1 MLDFSNK
8 LEKSIMLLTLGKIGL
23 CGQKSE
29 KRKEKWIN
37 FLLLLT
43 FATMILH

>member
-1 MLDFSNK
+1 MLEFSNK
-8 LEKSIMLLTLGKIGL
+8 LLTLEKPGL